1 MCAAQGAPCKRA
13 GCEESALGGSRCAGA
28 CRCRAAVLRCC
39 PDALAATTTEAVGK
53 LLGFRH
59 TARHRLRCADAV
71 SVAPPSGTCEV
82 GRGHGCGQRTRERRM
97 EESQTSQRQEAAQLP
112 CRADASVKSKEG
124 EGAMH
129 DASAEHEETVWIS
142 VILASCG
149 TFSMGGVV
157 FGISSLYPMLYQQGF
172 SRASCASATPAT
184 CPVGMRTKCCE
195 HQFLAF
201 SLLSSSAFFL
211 VDAAAAPWGELA
223 DRLGGRV
230 CFGFGVCS
238 SVAGFFMLAA
248 GNLLRSDT
256 LTAAAVMILGMA
268 GPGAFNGGFFGT
280 LELIGDSNPRAKATL
295 TSLNAAAFDGS
306 ALVLMLFHSCGSLL
320 GVELWVP
327 AMAWGVLCLVMGV
340 FLFCQ
345 LPRRVRESQPSS
357 EGAEG
362 FSEAGVP
369 SVQRE
374 WRGGSD
380 SSATEVVRE
389 VEEDGREEHLMVDE
403 VPLLS
408 CNSSQATWPPPLFP
422 SARELRRR
430 HLPALGSWSQGVARG
445 HSSRRSG
452 KEGAKRTLSP
462 SSQRRKDW
470 PVVSAVLGRT
480 NILLVLFMAVYHLV
494 SNFYLETQI
503 DQFERLFGGEVSVQF
518 STAFNFVFPVGGFCV
533 SIPVAS
539 LLRKTED
546 AEHLYFGI
554 VFAVS
559 NVFSILSLSSLKTAQ
574 VLAALLFGPVRCL
587 TWASYFQFLAT
598 ERRYL
603 PELSAR
609 AMGYNNVFIAVA
621 GAMGPYLLAHL
632 VSLGGA
638 SADGEDDDAA
648 GTGRYLVA
656 KSCLQLI
663 NLLSGIFPW
672 LLWREHRQSWRG
684 K

>member
-1 MCAAQGAPCKRA
+1 
-13 GCEESALGGSRCAGA
+13 
-28 CRCRAAVLRCC
+28 
-39 PDALAATTTEAVGK
+39 
-53 LLGFRH
+53 
-59 TARHRLRCADAV
+59 
-71 SVAPPSGTCEV
+71 
-82 GRGHGCGQRTRERRM
+82 
-97 EESQTSQRQEAAQLP
+97 
-112 CRADASVKSKEG
+112 
-124 EGAMH
+124 MH

-389 VEEDGREEHLMVDE
+389 VDEDGREEHLMVDE

-408 CNSSQATWPPPLFP
+408 CNS
-422 SARELRRR
+422 
-430 HLPALGSWSQGVARG
+430 SQGVARG

-470 PVVSAVLGRT
+470 PVVSVRVQAHSGYTSPTPIRQAAAPCTLQAVLGRT

-559 NVFSILSLSSLKTAQ
+559 NVFSVRHAHTRRAAEGPPALCVLRRADLVVVFSQDRTGSRGPPIRPGPMPHVGELLPVPRDRAPLLAGAVCQGDGVQQCVHSCRGGDGA
-574 VLAALLFGPVRCL
+574 VLAR
-587 TWASYFQFLAT
+587 ASGQ
-598 ERRYL
+598 
-603 PELSAR
+603 
-609 AMGYNNVFIAVA
+609 
-621 GAMGPYLLAHL
+621 
-632 VSLGGA
+632 LGG
-638 SADGEDDDAA
+638 GVC
-648 GTGRYLVA
+648 R
-656 KSCLQLI
+656 
-663 NLLSGIFPW
+663 
-672 LLWREHRQSWRG
+672 RRG
-684 K
+684 